1 MKAILEFNLPEDNI
15 EFRAAS
21 KAMDMVGFIFELL
34 YNTKKELVYKANGD
48 EVEEGIEM
56 AFDKMHDL
64 LNEYNINIEEL
75 S

>member
-1 MKAILEFNLPEDNI
+1 MKAILEFNLPEDNV

-34 YNTKKELVYKANGD
+34 YNTKKGLVYKANGD

-56 AFDKMHDL
+56 VFDKMHDL
-64 LNEYNINIEEL
+64 LNDYNINIEEL